1 VPDGAW
7 AVIAWIC
14 IGAFGVCI
22 VAALAIVLGFWKP
35 PDEDVRKRLLTI
47 LFTGVIGS
55 ILVGVGVLFARP
67 SSPGAGSNSNEMG
80 ANFSHS
86 AANGVSPASPP
97 ARPAEATRPQ
107 PQENPPVAPSPAA
120 RSALEPV
127 PETLR
132 PWAAEHLGE
141 RADVDPAFESAYPS
155 CVTDLRA
162 RAAEAVAPSEAEDCR
177 RGLSEHHQ
185 RYLVPLYAERT
196 RYGRKLTNELAILTR
211 SEITPDNLPLL
222 NFLTRENR
230 NFNYADGQAYQ
241 RFRGAERRINAD
253 IDLCDTN
260 NCKTRN

>member
-1 VPDGAW
+1 MSPLAREVLLW
-7 AVIAWIC
+7 T
-14 IGAFGVCI
+14 CI
-22 VAALAIVLGFWKP
+22 VPFILCMIAGLLVLFEIWTPKNPKTGKWLLNSVVFLAVPAVGSFAIK
-35 PDEDVRKRLLTI
+35 
-47 LFTGVIGS
+47 LFTN
-55 ILVGVGVLFARP
+55 P
-67 SSPGAGSNSNEMG
+67 SEAGNGQNPP
-80 ANFSHS
+80 APQAAS
-86 AANGVSPASPP
+86 APASNLAQP
-97 ARPAEATRPQ
+97 ARPVEAARAQ
-107 PQENPPVAPSPAA
+107 PPENPPVAPSPAA
-120 RSALEPV
+120 QSALEPV

-132 PWAAEHLGE
+132 PWAAEHLGQ

-230 NFNYADGQAYQ
+230 NFNYAEGQAYQ

-260 NCKTRN
+260 SCKARN